1 MTLEEMRREYIRD
14 GLSEAQAD
22 ADPVRQFAT
31 WFDQAAQTN
40 TGDGYE
46 PNAMTLATATPEGV
60 PSARIVLLKG
70 FDEQGFVFYTNYMSQ
85 KGIELERNAHAALVF
100 HWPQLERQVRIDG
113 TVTRVSRTESEA
125 YFRTRP
131 RGSQVGAWASQ
142 QSEPVDS
149 RETLERAV
157 ARYEAEYAA
166 GDVPRPPHWSGYRV
180 VPDRIEFWTD
190 RRDRLHDRELFE
202 RDGEGWKVSRLQP

>member
-1 MTLEEMRREYIRD
+1 MRREYIRD

-131 RGSQVGAWASQ
+131 RGSQLGALVSDQSQ
-142 QSEPVDS
+142 PITH
-149 RETLERAV
+149 RELLEEKLAQLEHQ
-157 ARYEAEYAA
+157 YAEQE
-166 GDVPRPPHWSGYRV
+166 VPMPEHWGGYRV
-180 VPDRIEFWTD
+180 APTLFEFWQG
-190 RRDRLHDRELFE
+190 RPNRLHDRL
-202 RDGEGWKVSRLQP
+202 RYTRLDNGTWRMQRLAP